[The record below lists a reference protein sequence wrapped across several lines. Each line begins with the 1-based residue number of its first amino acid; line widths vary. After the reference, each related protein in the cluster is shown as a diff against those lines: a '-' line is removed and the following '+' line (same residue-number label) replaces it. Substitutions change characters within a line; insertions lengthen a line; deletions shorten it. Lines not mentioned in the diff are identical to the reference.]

1 MNDQI
6 PPRWLRAY
14 LEATRGIL
22 HPWLG
27 TDAAYADMVADR
39 LAARV
44 GGRFA
49 SFTLEPHGPVQWLQ
63 AAPPA
68 APARHESARLF
79 APVDVMR
86 GQTGMDI

>member
-1 MNDQI
+1 MNDPI

-14 LEATRGIL
+14 LEATRGVL

-44 GGRFA
+44 DGRFA
-49 SFTLEPHGPVQWLQ
+49 SFTLEPHGPIT
-63 AAPPA
+63 
-68 APARHESARLF
+68 RLEYAF
-79 APVDVMR
+79 GPTFFPDMAHDHGP
-86 GQTGMDI
+86 QS